1 MIITEKRNEFH
12 DLLDPIH
19 ISNMSDK
26 YIAKMQ
32 IETLRD
38 WIIENTPTKLY
49 RYYSYNPISEDDY
62 NLKNLK
68 NEEIWG
74 SRISVFNDPYECVPC
89 FDLETLVNSIQ
100 YSLRPETVK
109 DFINQIR
116 QGVLNPNVKSL
127 ITEETIND
135 IANGVEPFR
144 DEEIYR
150 TLQMSAFILL
160 SYIKENLPSL
170 VNTFYWEMKQLQ
182 LQRYIACFTENYKA
196 SLMWGHYASSHKGF
210 CAEYDFHS
218 VMSKHSDL
226 CQENKSWANFMLD
239 YPVVPIKYSDKR
251 VDATT
256 YLTTIIQSQF
266 IQQSDLPMQPL
277 RDLLIATKC
286 LLTKSTAWG
295 YENEWRLFSPL
306 EKLDGNEHKA
316 MLHIKP
322 TAIYI
327 GVNTPIER
335 AEEIY
340 NICLEK
346 DIPCFKMLQKYTS
359 DDFDLDEEPYEIY
372 RNRYFAA
379 LEQATE

>member
-1 MIITEKRNEFH
+1 MGKRNEFH
-12 DLLDPIH
+12 NLLNAVH

-32 IETLRD
+32 MEMLRD
-38 WIIENTPTKLY
+38 WIIENTPPKLY
-49 RYYSYNPISEDDY
+49 RYYSYNPKSEEDY
-62 NLKNLK
+62 NLNNLK

-74 SRISVFNDPYECVPC
+74 SRISAFNDPYECVPC
-89 FDLETLVNSIQ
+89 FNLEALVTSIQ
-100 YSLRPETVK
+100 YSLQPENVR

-116 QGVLNPNVKSL
+116 QSILNPNVKSL
-127 ITEETIND
+127 ITEETIYD

-144 DEEIYR
+144 DEEIFR
-150 TLQMSAFILL
+150 TLQMSAYTLL
-160 SYIKENLPSL
+160 SYIKDNLPSL
-170 VNTFYWEMKQLQ
+170 VDTFYWEMKRLQ
-182 LQRYIACFTENYKA
+182 LQWYIACFTENYKT

-210 CAEYDFHS
+210 CAEYDFRS
-218 VMSKHSDL
+218 VMSKISESGQDD
-226 CQENKSWANFMLD
+226 QGWANFMLN

-256 YLTTIIQSQF
+256 YFTTIIQSQF
-266 IQQSDLPMQPL
+266 IRQADLPMKPL
-277 RDLLIATKC
+277 QDLLIATKC
-286 LLTKSTAWG
+286 LLTKSTAWD

-340 NICLEK
+340 HICLEK
-346 DIPCFKMLQKYTS
+346 DIPCFKMLQKYTT

-372 RNRYFAA
+372 RNRYFDV
-379 LEQATE
+379 L